1 MVPGLPSAGPPPI
14 FPETE
19 NLNREN
25 LNLHAFSKNPKFKP
39 AQPPFAGL
47 NFGPISRGLN
57 LIPPGIKKKVCPPQD
72 HDGLRFVFP
81 LVPFF
86 ETSQSWVVI
95 LENIG
100 NEYSGDFFVPGMR
113 IFFFWILGGW
123 VASG

>member
-25 LNLHAFSKNPKFKP
+25 FNLHAFSKNPKFKP

-57 LIPPGIKKKVCPPQD
+57 LIPPGIKKKGMGGRGEADSCTVYFYKKTIRAQTKSAD
-72 HDGLRFVFP
+72 FALGKINDSNLR
-81 LVPFF
+81 
-86 ETSQSWVVI
+86 
-95 LENIG
+95 G
-100 NEYSGDFFVPGMR
+100 
-113 IFFFWILGGW
+113 
-123 VASG
+123 

>member
-57 LIPPGIKKKVCPPQD
+57 LIPPGIKKK
-72 HDGLRFVFP
+72 GMLRMFHTRTFC
-81 LVPFF
+81 LHLLF
-86 ETSQSWVVI
+86 EMLKRAI
-95 LENIG
+95 
-100 NEYSGDFFVPGMR
+100 R
-113 IFFFWILGGW
+113 
-123 VASG
+123 

>member
-57 LIPPGIKKKVCPPQD
+57 LIPPGIKKKYGAD
-72 HDGLRFVFP
+72 HDRKGRN
-81 LVPFF
+81 
-86 ETSQSWVVI
+86 SS
-95 LENIG
+95 
-100 NEYSGDFFVPGMR
+100 R
-113 IFFFWILGGW
+113 LGEAADIIMTTCG
-123 VASG
+123 